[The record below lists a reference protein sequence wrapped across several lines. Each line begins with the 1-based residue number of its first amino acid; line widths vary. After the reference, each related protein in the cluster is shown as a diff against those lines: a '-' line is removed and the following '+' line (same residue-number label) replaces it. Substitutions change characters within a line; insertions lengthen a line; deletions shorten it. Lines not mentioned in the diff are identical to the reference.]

1 LFSSLIEKSKNHPIF
16 ILLAFSIILRFIIAF
31 ALRLEWHTRDSYT
44 YFQQAEELLKGGFPE
59 YFPNGYPIIIIAAE
73 IYKLVISHSA
83 ALILI
88 NIILST
94 ASVWIIFLSAQKLL
108 NSSKY
113 AFAAALIAAFYPNQL
128 NYVRYVLT
136 EVPAAFFLILSLYF
150 LVNQKPAAAGIS
162 IAIASAIKT
171 ILLPAGII
179 FCLYLIWKKEYKEGI
194 TFIVFSIIPLM
205 LLLLYGYFV
214 NGRITLPRSAVHNFY
229 ITLGVESESYSLKEG
244 VKLYYNFFLEHPAEF
259 IMQRLKSLWDL
270 WGFLP
275 DSNEGFRSNIFF
287 RLVAG
292 LRFFLLAGAVYG
304 FIKMKKEKTVIF
316 LILPAVIITIVHT
329 MFYSNPRYTFTAEPF
344 LGILFAG
351 GIGKVMSRK
360 IEMEETGDR
369 EKNG

>member
-1 LFSSLIEKSKNHPIF
+1 M
-16 ILLAFSIILRFIIAF
+16 
-31 ALRLEWHTRDSYT
+31 
-44 YFQQAEELLKGGFPE
+44 QAEELLSGGFPE
-59 YFPNGYPIIIIAAE
+59 YFPNGYPLIIIAAE

-94 ASVWIIFLSAQKLL
+94 ASVWIIYLSAQKLL
-108 NSSKY
+108 NSDKY

-136 EVPAAFFLILSLYF
+136 EVPAAFFLIISLYF

-162 IAIASAIKT
+162 IGIASAIKT

-244 VKLYYNFFLEHPAEF
+244 VKLYYNFFLEHPGEF

-275 DSNEGFRSNIFF
+275 GINEGFRSNIVL
-287 RLVAG
+287 RLLIG
-292 LRFFLLAGAVYG
+292 LRFILLAGGIYG
-304 FIKMKKEKTVIF
+304 FAKMKKKETVIY
-316 LILPAVIITIVHT
+316 LTLPAVIVTIIHT
-329 MFYSNPRYTFTAEPF
+329 ILYSSPRYTFTSEPF
-344 LGILFAG
+344 LILLFIAG
-351 GIGKVMSRK
+351 VYKLSECKG
-360 IEMEETGDR
+360 EDLTAAD
-369 EKNG
+369 